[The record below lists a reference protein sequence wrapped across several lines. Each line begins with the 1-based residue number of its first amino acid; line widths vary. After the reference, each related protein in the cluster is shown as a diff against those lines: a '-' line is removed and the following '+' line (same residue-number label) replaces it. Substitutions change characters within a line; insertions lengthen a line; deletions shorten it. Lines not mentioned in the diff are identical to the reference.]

1 MHAQE
6 RFDLGMV
13 GSMYCGYAYTREFT
27 ARCLGIPFQD
37 KLIHFFLFFV
47 LTYLAVGLGI
57 KEKRSL
63 RGNTRFWINFALFA
77 LLPSVV
83 LETAQHLIP
92 YRSFD
97 LKDLLFNAL
106 GVFSGLFGYLYRPT
120 CKFILD

>member
-1 MHAQE
+1 MRRSVLTWAW
-6 RFDLGMV
+6 LAACTVAMLTP
-13 GSMYCGYAYTREFT
+13 GSSLPDVSVFR
-27 ARCLGIPFQD
+27 FQD
-37 KLIHFFLFFV
+37 KLLHFFLFFV

-57 KEKRSL
+57 KEKRGL

>member
-1 MHAQE
+1 MRRSVLTWAW
-6 RFDLGMV
+6 LAACTMAMLTP
-13 GSMYCGYAYTREFT
+13 GSSLPDVSVFQ
-27 ARCLGIPFQD
+27 FQD

-57 KEKRSL
+57 KEKRNRKGSA
-63 RGNTRFWINFALFA
+63 RFWINFLLLA

-97 LKDLLFNAL
+97 LNDLVFNEL
-106 GVFSGLFGYLYRPT
+106 GVFSGLFGYLYRPS